1 MPAPLPTIL
10 AGRVGG
16 NEGGGGAGF
25 GGAGG
30 GGAGGEGGTPGEMLV
45 REPG

>member
-1 MPAPLPTIL
+1 L

>member
-1 MPAPLPTIL
+1 LPTIL